1 MALNRRTS
9 VGYLTNLAGRLLVR
23 ELERHLALLGLSP
36 GHMPVLL
43 ALEDGTALTQKALA
57 ERAAVEQATMTATL
71 TRMERDGLVIRRPN
85 PEDGRSTLVALTP
98 LAMGKLPAV
107 AEATA
112 TINALVLEQLTP
124 DERQQFFSLITR
136 IIGVLEAQDSA
147 ARGTPQSARLP

>member
-1 MALNRRTS
+1 MALNRSTS

-23 ELERHLALLGLSP
+23 ELERHLALIGLSP

-43 ALEDGTALTQKALA
+43 ALEDGAALTQKALA
-57 ERAAVEQATMTATL
+57 ERAGVKQATMTATVA
-71 TRMERDGLVIRRPN
+71 RMERDGLVTIAPN

-98 LAMGKLPAV
+98 LALGKLPAV

-112 TINALVLEQLTP
+112 TINALVLEQLTQE
-124 DERQQFFSLITR
+124 ERQQFFTLIKR

-147 ARGTPQSARLP
+147 ARA

>member
-1 MALNRRTS
+1 MALNRQTS

-23 ELERHLALLGLSP
+23 ELERHLALIGLSP

-98 LAMGKLPAV
+98 LALGKLPAV

-124 DERQQFFSLITR
+124 DERQQFFTLIRR

-147 ARGTPQSARLP
+147 ARG

>member
-1 MALNRRTS
+1 MALNRQTS

-23 ELERHLALLGLSP
+23 ELERHLAPLGLSP

-43 ALEDGTALTQKALA
+43 ALEDGAALTQKALA

-98 LAMGKLPAV
+98 LALGKLPAV

-112 TINALVLEQLTP
+112 TINALVLEQLTQE
-124 DERQQFFSLITR
+124 ERQQFFTLIRR
-136 IIGVLEAQDSA
+136 IIGVLEAQDA
-147 ARGTPQSARLP
+147 

>member
-1 MALNRRTS
+1 MVLNRDTS

-23 ELERHLALLGLSP
+23 ELERHLAPLGLSP

-43 ALEDGTALTQKALA
+43 ALEGGEALTQKALA

-71 TRMERDGLVIRRPN
+71 TRMERDGLVSRRPN

-98 LAMGKLPAV
+98 LALGKLPAV

-124 DERQQFFSLITR
+124 EERSQFFALIGR
-136 IIGVLEAQDSA
+136 IIAVLEAQDNE
-147 ARGTPQSARLP
+147 ARG